1 MLKSLISMIARWFGS
16 CYKYGAVEREIS
28 QWLVKEGYNLK
39 DTVIADIQLRAI
51 ERPGWVQVYSFQ
63 VTQTLDSNADVL
75 RYGVLRS
82 DERFGNSAIRV
93 FSNSFERNRQLG
105 IWSENLIRRR
115 NDT

>member
-1 MLKSLISMIARWFGS
+1 
-16 CYKYGAVEREIS
+16 
-28 QWLVKEGYNLK
+28 
-39 DTVIADIQLRAI
+39 VIADIQLRAI